1 MCRCVSAVEFQ
12 DHKRRTS
19 SGNSNAQVVT
29 SGANVLWSCYL
40 SWKSAA
46 QRAEPPR
53 KRCWN
58 EQCVVAFQ
66 TSQPISSQLRSVKT
80 CGNLNNIKLNLN
92 FWLKIWLKRIL
103 QSYNIWLLQ
112 PSSLSPSFS
121 EAIRTEKALLWCPIG
136 WPGGKP
142 RSVRSSQGAT
152 WRELIYTIYL
162 CTQYIYIYI
171 YN

>member
-80 CGNLNNIKLNLN
+80 CGNLNNIKQLEFLAENLAEKDPTMIVATK
-92 FWLKIWLKRIL
+92 F
-103 QSYNIWLLQ
+103 
-112 PSSLSPSFS
+112 PFS
-121 EAIRTEKALLWCPIG
+121 EAIRMTRPCCDAQLGDLVASPNGLPGAPRARRGGSWRAMLW
-136 WPGGKP
+136 
-142 RSVRSSQGAT
+142 
-152 WRELIYTIYL
+152 IYMVTFTGV
-162 CTQYIYIYI
+162 CSA
-171 YN
+171 